1 MSVLMTLRVSGN
13 PKAVET
19 TDPDFLRSIADRARG
34 FGLIRHRFYGSEDEV
49 LVVDEWPDEASF
61 QAFFD
66 AAGAEIKEIM
76 DSAGVTAAPTI
87 EFWRPLDVDDA
98 VG

>member
-1 MSVLMTLRVSGN
+1 MSVLMTLRVTGN
-13 PKAVET
+13 PKGIEATAPQTLKAIV
-19 TDPDFLRSIADRARG
+19 DRAKAHG
-34 FGLIRHRFYGSEDEV
+34 VIRHRFYGSDNEI

-66 AAGAEIKEIM
+66 ESGAEIKGLM
-76 DSAGVTAAPTI
+76 DNAGVTSAPSV
-87 EFWRPLDVDDA
+87 EFWRALDVDDA